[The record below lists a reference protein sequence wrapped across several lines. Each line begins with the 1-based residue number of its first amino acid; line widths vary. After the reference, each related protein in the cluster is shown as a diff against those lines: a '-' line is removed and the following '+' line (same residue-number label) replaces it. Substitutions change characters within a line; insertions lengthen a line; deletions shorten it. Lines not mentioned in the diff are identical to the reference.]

1 MVPQAG
7 FLAFVC
13 GILYEVLIDCAIL
26 GINFSCFFEI
36 LEKRQKGVLF
46 PWKSGKNLCFFLG
59 KAAKND
65 YVCPG
70 KAAKMNL

>member
-1 MVPQAG
+1 MVPHAG

-26 GINFSCFFEI
+26 GIEFF
-36 LEKRQKGVLF
+36 LKS
-46 PWKSGKNLCFFLG
+46 WKSGKNECFFLGKVAKIFVFFLG